1 MISCRPQPHTAIVVL
16 VGAIALG
23 SCSTRPLP
31 VLPSSQAA
39 IAQAPIESA
48 PFTIPYV
55 AGTYFG
61 TWKQTGG
68 TGPQSGAIRIEVRQ
82 YFSYLSGP
90 ILLKNPSHRARLT
103 FAGIL
108 EKLGKHVSFDMKL
121 RWKSAHGRGDATVAG
136 SKIFGTMVFPASGSL
151 PKTIISF
158 TTKKR

>member
-1 MISCRPQPHTAIVVL
+1 MISCRPQPRATIVAL

-23 SCSTRPLP
+23 SCSTPPLP
-31 VLPSSQAA
+31 ISRSSQAA
-39 IAQAPIESA
+39 IEPAPSDGA
-48 PFTIPYV
+48 PAGIPNV

-82 YFSYLSGP
+82 YVSYLSGP
-90 ILLKNPSHRARLT
+90 ILLKYPSHRAHLT

-108 EKLGKHVSFDMKL
+108 EELGKHLSFDMKL

-136 SKIFGTMVFPASGSL
+136 SKIFGTMVFPAQGSL
-151 PKTIISF
+151 PKTIVSF

>member
-1 MISCRPQPHTAIVVL
+1 MISCRPQRHTAIVVL

-48 PFTIPYV
+48 PVSIPYV

-68 TGPQSGAIRIEVRQ
+68 SGPRSGAITIEVRQ
-82 YFSYLSGP
+82 YVSYLSGP
-90 ILLKNPSHRARLT
+90 ILLKNPSLRAHLT

-108 EKLGKHVSFDMKL
+108 EELGKHISFDMKL
-121 RWKSAHGRGDATVAG
+121 RWKSARGRGDASVVG
-136 SKIFGTMVFPASGSL
+136 SKIFGTMAFPARGSI